1 VGRRLEESLI
11 SYSKRKEHVYFV
23 SIHRESN
30 IELGFVAGVH
40 EILDAQAGNVA
51 VDEQAES
58 VDEVGV
64 SATLVDALAVLQSQL
79 RALNG
84 AFDEVNFIELWRD
97 LAVRLDQ
104 LFVNSLLSGSN
115 FSNFGIQQLTADV
128 HAIFQVFK
136 PFCVRPASFFK
147 GLYSGIKAAEYASAK
162 GVV

>member
-1 VGRRLEESLI
+1 MSRH
-11 SYSKRKEHVYFV
+11 YVYFV

-40 EILDAQAGNVA
+40 EIIDAQAGNVA
-51 VDEQAES
+51 VDKHAES

-104 LFVNSLLSGSN
+104 LLVNSLLSGSN

-147 GLYSGIKAAEYASAK
+147 GLYSGIQAAEHASAK
-162 GVV
+162 GLV

>member
-1 VGRRLEESLI
+1 MSRH
-11 SYSKRKEHVYFV
+11 YVYFV

-51 VDEQAES
+51 VDEHAES

-97 LAVRLDQ
+97 LAVRLASNNLQRMFMQFSKSSSLSVCDQ
-104 LFVNSLLSGSN
+104 QASSKVCIGVSRLLSMH
-115 FSNFGIQQLTADV
+115 LLKA
-128 HAIFQVFK
+128 
-136 PFCVRPASFFK
+136 
-147 GLYSGIKAAEYASAK
+147 LYK
-162 GVV
+162 